1 LGIRIYIDDE
11 LVVDQWSSLR
21 HWDSGITKRLIADRF
36 YDLRIEYVE
45 DIDWAEVTV
54 GWKLI
59 PDRLLDSAIALAKES
74 DLVVLAVGSNNA
86 LEEELHDR
94 ASISLLPEQ
103 QELIKSVYNV
113 NKNIVLVLINGSP
126 VSIEWEAS
134 NIPAILEAWYP
145 GQEGGSAIADIIFGD
160 YNPNGKLPITFY
172 KNDQQLLDFYDY
184 NIRKGRTYMY
194 LDGKPLFPFGY
205 GMSYTTF
212 EFDNFKLN
220 KKYFNASEIIE
231 ISFDIKNVGD
241 MDGME
246 VAQLYVKEKR
256 NSKFNPIKQ
265 LKAFEKVNISS
276 GEKNSSVL
284 KIPVSALASYN
295 NDLRKEVV
303 KEGEYQIM
311 VGNSSEDIFFKEN
324 LLINLKK

>member
-1 LGIRIYIDDE
+1 
-11 LVVDQWSSLR
+11 
-21 HWDSGITKRLIADRF
+21 
-36 YDLRIEYVE
+36 
-45 DIDWAEVTV
+45 
-54 GWKLI
+54 
-59 PDRLLDSAIALAKES
+59 
-74 DLVVLAVGSNNA
+74 
-86 LEEELHDR
+86 
-94 ASISLLPEQ
+94 
-103 QELIKSVYNV
+103 
-113 NKNIVLVLINGSP
+113 
-126 VSIEWEAS
+126 
-134 NIPAILEAWYP
+134 
-145 GQEGGSAIADIIFGD
+145 
-160 YNPNGKLPITFY
+160 
-172 KNDQQLLDFYDY
+172 
-184 NIRKGRTYMY
+184 MY

-220 KKYFNASEIIE
+220 KKYFNTSEIIE

-256 NSKFNPIKQ
+256 TSKVNPIKE

-311 VGNSSEDIFFKEN
+311 VGNSSENIFFYEN
-324 LLINLKK
+324 LSIHINQ